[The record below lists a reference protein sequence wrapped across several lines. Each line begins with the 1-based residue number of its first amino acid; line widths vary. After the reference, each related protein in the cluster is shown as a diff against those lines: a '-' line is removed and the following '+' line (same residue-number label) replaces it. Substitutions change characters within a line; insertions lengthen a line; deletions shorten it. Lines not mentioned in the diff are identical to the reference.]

1 MSYHGGSTQ
10 EAKTENVQETMRGCT
25 NPETI
30 QAGETRREDTPANEE
45 VLMREKEEEM
55 HMVLRCFEPWSPD
68 TSEPSKR
75 ASIEEQPRGVSG
87 VVQNMS
93 LSNDDEEAAMMMMC
107 LLPWSPSTS
116 ETQRGV
122 EGELEGVAESESLS
136 RMPRRPDVAQ
146 MTTGKLYL

>member
-10 EAKTENVQETMRGCT
+10 EAKTENVQDTRRGCA

-45 VLMREKEEEM
+45 LSMREKEEEM
-55 HMVLRCFEPWSPD
+55 RMVLRCFEPWSPD
-68 TSEPSKR
+68 TSEPLKR
-75 ASIEEQPRGVSG
+75 AGIEEQAQGVSG
-87 VVQNMS
+87 EVQNMS
-93 LSNDDEEAAMMMMC
+93 RSNDDEEATMMMMC

-122 EGELEGVAESESLS
+122 EGELEGAAESESLS
-136 RMPRRPDVAQ
+136 RTTGRPDVTQ
-146 MTTGKLYL
+146 MTTGKLY